1 MKSEVLVRAREE
13 EPDVQKLRQE
23 LTRSKSPTELSQI
36 NSLSDFPIPKHIEDL
51 MAKKT
56 GKFIKKNSFKTT
68 AKQSFQNF
76 MRKKV
81 HFRKIYIVA
90 CNVK

>member
-56 GKFIKKNSFKTT
+56 GKSIR
-68 AKQSFQNF
+68 A
-76 MRKKV
+76 
-81 HFRKIYIVA
+81 FRI
-90 CNVK
+90 